1 MVGSFAWYAMLL
13 SCRTLDK
20 AEGRGRRLHKR
31 SILKHHSKSVDA
43 SENEVGNS
51 TVKMDPIRPSNMKVK
66 FAGSLRETEF
76 QS

>member
-20 AEGRGRRLHKR
+20 AEGRGRRLPKR

-43 SENEVGNS
+43 SESERGNS
-51 TVKMDPIRPSNMKVK
+51 AVKMDGMRPANMKVK
-66 FAGSLRETEF
+66 FAGSLREIEF

>member
-1 MVGSFAWYAMLL
+1 MQWLMCF
-13 SCRTLDK
+13 RTLDK

-43 SENEVGNS
+43 SQREMGNF
-51 TVKMDPIRPSNMKVK
+51 TVKMDQIRPSNMEVK
-66 FAGSLRETEF
+66 FAGSLREMEF